1 MLNRQISAKRAW
13 SRMTERAEFG
23 ERFGFIACLSLLYK
37 NGLVTRA
44 QIVAALNEAQVTRDD
59 LRRFREH
66 C

>member
-1 MLNRQISAKRAW
+1 
-13 SRMTERAEFG
+13 MTERAEFG

-59 LRRFREH
+59 LTARILVQWI
-66 C
+66 